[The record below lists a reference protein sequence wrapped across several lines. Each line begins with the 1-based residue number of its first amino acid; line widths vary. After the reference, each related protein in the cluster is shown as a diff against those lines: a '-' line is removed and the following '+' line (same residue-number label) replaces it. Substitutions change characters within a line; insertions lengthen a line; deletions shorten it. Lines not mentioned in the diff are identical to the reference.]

1 MSYIKFFKVAV
12 GLFLVITVSNTC
24 NTTLVEFVSFQ
35 RYEHSKLMKMIAV
48 WEHKTFKALMCLEKE
63 TAGFVPRSIRFIKS
77 KYKASIVNKT
87 ILRKVFFYFCYFR
100 YLFCSNI
107 LKSYFPNI

>member
-63 TAGFVPRSIRFIKS
+63 TAGFAPRSIRFIKS

-107 LKSYFPNI
+107 FKSYFPNI